1 MTFCCVLC
9 RNTTIRAEWR
19 QPRHCGSF
27 GPTARNKKTCGA
39 PSVNSRALR
48 GQSVGSKERETTCVR
63 FYRHHH
69 SLNAASSCTF
79 LPPLLDLSFS
89 SLVSFLLSS
98 PLSLLCPSFPSQLLL
113 IGLQSFCLAK
123 IMSQWRSGSIT
134 TGVLWSQTPSQTL
147 LITVMMKGI
156 PHLHHTGENS
166 ELMIQVT
173 LTDFFFSFPPY
184 LLFLRSSFN
193 SSSQSSFQYSSTDES
208 PTHSRSYSH
217 AHRTPHRPTSY
228 PTSAST
234 GRVRRY

>member
-1 MTFCCVLC
+1 M
-9 RNTTIRAEWR
+9 
-19 QPRHCGSF
+19 
-27 GPTARNKKTCGA
+27 
-39 PSVNSRALR
+39 
-48 GQSVGSKERETTCVR
+48 
-63 FYRHHH
+63 
-69 SLNAASSCTF
+69 SSSIDIITLST
-79 LPPLLDLSFS
+79 LPPPAHFSLHCLIFPSLPSCPSFS
-89 SLVSFLLSS
+89 
-98 PLSLLCPSFPSQLLL
+98 LSLSPPLCPSFPSHFFL

-134 TGVLWSQTPSQTL
+134 TGVLLSQTL
-147 LITVMMKGI
+147 SQTLSITVTMKGI
-156 PHLHHTGENS
+156 PLLHHTGENS

-173 LTDFFFSFPPY
+173 LTDFFSPPFLPLS

>member
-1 MTFCCVLC
+1 M
-9 RNTTIRAEWR
+9 
-19 QPRHCGSF
+19 
-27 GPTARNKKTCGA
+27 
-39 PSVNSRALR
+39 
-48 GQSVGSKERETTCVR
+48 GSKERESTCAK

-69 SLNAASSCTF
+69 SFNAAFSCTF

-89 SLVSFLLSS
+89 SSLVPF
-98 PLSLLCPSFPSQLLL
+98 PLSLCPSFPSHLFL
-113 IGLQSFCLAK
+113 INLQSFCLAK
-123 IMSQWRSGSIT
+123 IMSQWRSRLIT
-134 TGVLWSQTPSQTL
+134 TGVLWSQTLSQTL
-147 LITVMMKGI
+147 SITVMMRGI